1 MQFIVNFFLKFT
13 GKKHSP
19 LRKILSLI
27 PGIIIFLIVSPFVIF
42 HLSVFL
48 RSFIQIDVVRSIEL
62 VIVYLAL
69 PSAIL
74 LMSWSFW
81 ELWTQGN
88 GTPAPIAP
96 TSMLVVTGP
105 YQWCRN
111 PIELGTG
118 MYFLA
123 LGVFFDSFITGV
135 FCMVFGLT
143 LGISYIKLIEE
154 KEMLVRF
161 GAAYD
166 KYLNS
171 VPFMALPFFSI
182 GMHPKR

>member
-1 MQFIVNFFLKFT
+1 
-13 GKKHSP
+13 
-19 LRKILSLI
+19 
-27 PGIIIFLIVSPFVIF
+27 
-42 HLSVFL
+42 
-48 RSFIQIDVVRSIEL
+48 
-62 VIVYLAL
+62 
-69 PSAIL
+69 
-74 LMSWSFW
+74 
-81 ELWTQGN
+81 
-88 GTPAPIAP
+88 
-96 TSMLVVTGP
+96 
-105 YQWCRN
+105 
-111 PIELGTG
+111 

-161 GAAYD
+161 GTAYD